1 VRLLIVED
9 EADLARALRMALEDE
24 GFAVDVAP
32 DGTAGLRQAEQVDY
46 DVVLLD
52 LMLPGLDG
60 RGVLSKLR
68 EEKGTP
74 VLVLTA
80 RDGVQDKIDLLNLGA
95 DDYLTKPFDLD
106 ELIARVRALIR
117 RNAGKPNPMLQVGE
131 IELNTTARTVT
142 KAGEPVTLSPK
153 EYSLVELLVMHRGE
167 LVTRTMIYDHCYD
180 DGDDSMSN
188 VVDVFISNI
197 RKKLGKAFVRTRRGE
212 GYIVDA

>member
-1 VRLLIVED
+1 
-9 EADLARALRMALEDE
+9 MALEDE

-32 DGTAGLRQAEQVDY
+32 DGKAGLRRAEQVDY

-52 LMLPGLDG
+52 LMMPGLDG
-60 RGVLSKLR
+60 RGVLRKLR
-68 EEKGTP
+68 AAKGTP

-80 RDGVQDKIDLLNLGA
+80 RDGVDDKIDLLNLGA
-95 DDYLTKPFDLD
+95 DDYLTKPFDLE

-117 RNAGKPNPMLQVGE
+117 RSADKPNPLLSVGNIE
-131 IELNTTARTVT
+131 INTTARTIS
-142 KAGEPVTLSPK
+142 KAGEAVDLSPK
-153 EYSLVELLVMHRGE
+153 EYALVELLAMHRGE

-180 DGDDSMSN
+180 DGDDTMSN

-197 RKKLGKAFVRTRRGE
+197 RKKLGKEFVRTRRGE

>member
-1 VRLLIVED
+1 MRLLIIED

-32 DGTAGLRQAEQVDY
+32 DGPVGLMQAEQVDY

-60 RGVLSKLR
+60 RGVLTRLR

-80 RDGVQDKIDLLNLGA
+80 RDGVNDKIDLLNLGA

-117 RNAGKPNPMLQVGE
+117 RSADKPNPVLHVGD
-131 IELNTTARTVT
+131 IALNTTARTIT
-142 KAGEPVTLSPK
+142 KAGEPVDLSPK
-153 EYSLVELLVMHRGE
+153 EYALVELLAMHRGE

-180 DGDDSMSN
+180 DGDDTMSN

-197 RKKLGKAFVRTRRGE
+197 RKKLGKEFVRTRRGE

>member
-1 VRLLIVED
+1 LLIVED

-32 DGTAGLRQAEQVDY
+32 NGKLGLMQAEQVDY

-60 RGVLSKLR
+60 RGVLTKLR

-80 RDGVQDKIDLLNLGA
+80 RDGVDDKIDLLNLGA

-117 RNAGKPNPMLQVGE
+117 RNAGKPNPVLSVGDV
-131 IELNTTARTVT
+131 ELNTTARTIT
-142 KAGEPVTLSPK
+142 KGGTPVDLSPK
-153 EYSLVELLVMHRGE
+153 EYALVELRAMHRGE

-180 DGDDSMSN
+180 YGDDTMSN
-188 VVDVFISNI
+188 VVDVLISNI
-197 RKKLGKAFVRTRRGE
+197 RKKLGKEFVRTRRGE